1 MSSRSKV
8 GFIGL
13 GVMGKPMA
21 RNLLKAGYPL
31 VVHNRSQ
38 AALDELAGVGASRAA
53 SPGEVAENADIIITM
68 LPSSP
73 DVGSVVE
80 GSDGILEVV
89 HEGHLLIDMSTINP
103 IVSGRLGAKLGE
115 RGASMLDA
123 PVSGGEQGAIDG
135 ILSIMVGGDAADF
148 ERALPLFEVMGR
160 TVTHMGALGSGGF
173 TKLANQIIVAINLT
187 AMGEA
192 LVFGAAAGVDPLKM
206 ISALSSGLAGSKCL
220 DQKKEKILAG
230 DFRPGFKVDLHAK
243 DLGLIHDAAA
253 ALGVPIP
260 TTAVVGQFFAALRA
274 RDRGGYD
281 HSGVITFFEDMAG
294 IEVRDKGTVTGD

>member
-192 LVFGAAAGVDPLKM
+192 LVFGAAAGVDPRKM
-206 ISALSSGLAGSKCL
+206 ISALSGAWPAASVWTRRRRRFLPVISDRVSRSTCTPRIWASSTMPRPRSAFPYRRRRWSGSSSPPFGPEIGV
-220 DQKKEKILAG
+220 DTTT
-230 DFRPGFKVDLHAK
+230 PG
-243 DLGLIHDAAA
+243 
-253 ALGVPIP
+253 
-260 TTAVVGQFFAALRA
+260 
-274 RDRGGYD
+274 
-281 HSGVITFFEDMAG
+281 
-294 IEVRDKGTVTGD
+294 